1 MARFSKKH
9 YEFLANFFA
18 YEISIAAGD
27 PTPTGAAREQVTRGL
42 VRLLGARLRDD
53 NPRFDYA
60 KFVAATEV
68 K

>member
-9 YEFLANFFA
+9 YEFLAQFFA

-42 VRLLGARLRDD
+42 VRLLGARLQQD
-53 NPRFDYA
+53 NPKFDYA
-60 KFVAATEV
+60 KFLAASEV

>member
-9 YEFLANFFA
+9 YEFLASFFA

-27 PTPTGAAREQVTRGL
+27 STPTGAAREQVTRGL
-42 VRLLGARLRDD
+42 VRLLGARLRQD
-53 NPRFDYA
+53 NIKFDYA
-60 KFVAATEV
+60 KFIADTEA